1 MGFSIQEILAFI
13 GALGIIVSL
22 HEFGHFAAARMCGM
36 RADVFA
42 LGMGMR
48 LFGWNKITGFT
59 FGKLADDW
67 DGGGHTDYRLCLL
80 PIGGYVKIVG
90 MIDESMDSEQLKTA
104 PQPYEFRS
112 KNALQKAFVISAG
125 VIMNF
130 LLAISVFFAVA
141 VFNGKEI
148 HPITSI
154 GFVEKNSV
162 ADKTGFQPGDKII
175 SIGDTPITSWEDVL
189 EGLTIKDVGAN
200 RPVTVQRGGRTET
213 LTTNGRMFLDAMTQK
228 KGLGMFSEGAKILV
242 TMVEEKM
249 PAGKAG
255 IKLGDTL
262 LTANA
267 VPVIGTEQFVNVI
280 TANQGKPLELV
291 WKHGSEEKRA
301 SIIPTYDDAAKRW
314 RIGIG
319 HTMIFTTTP
328 IHKSYTFG
336 ESLAIGWDETV
347 NQVGMFFGIIGKIFS
362 GVVSFKETIGGPLQ
376 IMQIAGQVA
385 QRGFWDFI
393 ELVAKLSVSIAVLNI
408 LPIPA
413 LDGGHLVFIIIEAVL
428 RREVSVKAKMAFQQ
442 VGMFLL
448 LALMAFVLYNDV
460 MKRFFH

>member
-141 VFNGKEI
+141 LFNGKVI
-148 HPITSI
+148 HPVTSF
-154 GFVEKNSV
+154 GYVEKNSV
-162 ADKTGFQPGDKII
+162 ADKTGFQAGDKII
-175 SIGDTPITSWEDVL
+175 KIGETPITTWEDL
-189 EGLTIKDVGAN
+189 IEELTIKDVGVN
-200 RPVTVQRGGRTET
+200 RSVTLLRAGRTER
-213 LTTNGRMFLDAMTQK
+213 LTTNGRMFLDAITQK
-228 KGLGMFSEGAKILV
+228 KGLGMFPFGSKIIVDAV
-242 TMVEEKM
+242 TDNM

-255 IKLGDTL
+255 VKSGDTL
-262 LTANA
+262 LTANSI
-267 VPVIGTEQFVNVI
+267 PVLGAEQFVTII
-280 TANQGKPLELV
+280 TENQGKPFELV
-291 WKHGSEEKRA
+291 WKHGSEVKSAIVSPAYVQDEK
-301 SIIPTYDDAAKRW
+301 TW
-314 RIGIG
+314 RIGIK
-319 HTMIFTTTP
+319 HAMIFNGP
-328 IHKSYTFG
+328 ALLKSYTFG

-347 NQVGMFFGIIGKIFS
+347 NQVRMFFVIIGKVF
-362 GVVSFKETIGGPLQ
+362 GGLVSFKETFGGPFQ
-376 IMQIAGQVA
+376 IMQIAGQVSQLGFSRFIQFVA
-385 QRGFWDFI
+385 Q
-393 ELVAKLSVSIAVLNI
+393 LSVSIAVLNI

-428 RREVSVKAKMAFQQ
+428 RREVSVKVKMAFQQ

-448 LALMAFVLYNDV
+448 LGLMAFVLYNDV